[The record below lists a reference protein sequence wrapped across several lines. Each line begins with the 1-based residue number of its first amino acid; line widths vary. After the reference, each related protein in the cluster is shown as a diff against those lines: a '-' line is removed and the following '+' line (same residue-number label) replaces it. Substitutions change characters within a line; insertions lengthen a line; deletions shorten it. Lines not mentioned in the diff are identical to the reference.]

1 MTATTSPEPTSVA
14 DDLAPM
20 KWLIVIQGVAGILL
34 GLLLLTAP
42 GVSSLIIVQF
52 LAIYWLVSGII
63 GLVSLIWDRTQ
74 WGWKV
79 AGGVLGIVAGVAV
92 MRHPMYATVLV
103 GTTLVVFMGILALA
117 FGVMNLVRAFS
128 AGGGWGMGL
137 LGALDVIIGLFLIFN
152 PLAGAIALPIVLG
165 AFLLVGG
172 IASTIMAFRLG

>member
-1 MTATTSPEPTSVA
+1 MTETASTQQTSLA
-14 DDLAPM
+14 DDLRPM
-20 KWLIVIQGVAGILL
+20 KWLVIIQGVAGIIL

-42 GVSSLIIVQF
+42 GISSLILVQF
-52 LAIYWLVSGII
+52 LAIYWLVSGVI

-79 AGGVLGIVAGVAV
+79 AGGILGIIAGVAV

-103 GTTLVVFMGILALA
+103 GTTLVIFMGVLALA

-137 LGALDVIIGLFLIFN
+137 LGVLDVIIGLFLIFN

-165 AFLLVGG
+165 AFILVGG
-172 IASTIMAFRLG
+172 IASIIMAWRIG